1 MQNIILYGCE
11 IWSLTVWREHRLSA
25 LENGALRRIF
35 GCNRCKVM
43 GVMEKIA

>member
-1 MQNIILYGCE
+1 MGVKLGL
-11 IWSLTVWREHRLSA
+11 LTVWGEHRLSV